1 MAHSLPAQNPV
12 IQQRRVM
19 ITNKHGEKLVGLLHE
34 SVSKEI
40 VVLCHG
46 FKSSKGDTVLVNLA
60 AALEKEGIS
69 VFRFDFAGYGESEGS
84 LRFADFDREADDI
97 RAVVQHFSGENRAVG
112 AILGHSKGA
121 SLVLLY
127 AAKYHDIRVIVN
139 VSGRCDLKRDL
150 TKDFV
155 EKIKKDGFIDIMNK
169 KGKVDVRATEQDL
182 MNILTFDMREA
193 CRKISKECRVLTV
206 HGSADKINPVV
217 DALAFAEVIRNHQL
231 HIIEGADHRYT
242 SHQTELVAAVVK
254 FLKSALQQD
263 KHARL

>member
-1 MAHSLPAQNPV
+1 
-12 IQQRRVM
+12 M

-34 SVSKEI
+34 SESKEI

-46 FKSSKGDTVLVNLA
+46 FKSSKGDIVLVNLA

-112 AILGHSKGA
+112 A

-150 TKDFV
+150 TEDFV

-169 KGKVDVRATEQDL
+169 KGNLFNFRNAASCLIAFIYLGKVDVRATEQDL

-217 DALAFAEVIRNHQL
+217 DALAFAKVICNHQL

-263 KHARL
+263 KHSRL